1 MIRDVTSMDIRM
13 GSVLLSLLFNIV
25 RGIHLMRILERQA
38 VNQNGTQELL
48 KQLTWDIT
56 IFIKEMVRER

>member
-13 GSVLLSLLFNIV
+13 GSVWLSLLFNIV
-25 RGIHLMRILERQA
+25 RGIHPMRILERQV

-48 KQLTWDIT
+48 KQ
-56 IFIKEMVRER
+56 

>member
-25 RGIHLMRILERQA
+25 CGIHLMRILERQA
-38 VNQNGTQELL
+38 VNQNGAQELL

>member
-1 MIRDVTSMDIRM
+1 MDIRM
-13 GSVLLSLLFNIV
+13 GSVWLSLLFNIV